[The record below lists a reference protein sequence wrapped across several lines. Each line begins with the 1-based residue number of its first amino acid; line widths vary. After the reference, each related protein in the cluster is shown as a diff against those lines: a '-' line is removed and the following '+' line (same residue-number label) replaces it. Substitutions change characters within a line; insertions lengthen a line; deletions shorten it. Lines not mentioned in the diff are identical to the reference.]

1 MNRGPLLRSLL
12 IPEGNH
18 RVDHAGVRT
27 LRQSFRRLAF
37 AGGAADNRRM
47 TDCVLTLIAEPS
59 AEGRLAASIETVA
72 QALAALGATFGA
84 ADWLDPGIACDL
96 PFRDLDPDQADA
108 AARAALGNA
117 AIDLVAQAAG
127 GRRKRLLVADMEATI
142 IANEMLEEL
151 ADLIGLREQVA
162 EITRR
167 AMNGEIDFVAALKER
182 VSLLKDL
189 PETVLATAGEQ
200 IRITP
205 GAAELVATMRANGA
219 RTALVSGGFH
229 IYTRRIRDELGFDE
243 EVANALEI
251 VDGRLTG
258 RVREPIVAREA
269 KLQTLTRL
277 AADLSLPLAATLA
290 VGDGAND
297 LAMIEAAGLGVAFH
311 GKPAVAARARARID
325 HADLKALLY
334 AQGYRRDEIVSAQVS
349 R

>member
-1 MNRGPLLRSLL
+1 L

-18 RVDHAGVRT
+18 RVHHAAAW
-27 LRQSFRRLAF
+27 LSRQSPRRLAF
-37 AGGAADNRRM
+37 ASGAADNRRM
-47 TDCVLTLIAEPS
+47 TDCVLTLIAAPA
-59 AEGRLAASIETVA
+59 AEGKLAAGVDAAART
-72 QALAALGATFGA
+72 LAGLGARVGA
-84 ADWLDPGIACDL
+84 ADWLHPGVACDL
-96 PFRDLDPDQADA
+96 PFADFDPDQADA
-108 AARAALGNA
+108 AARHALSDAMIDVIAQDAA
-117 AIDLVAQAAG
+117 
-127 GRRKRLLVADMEATI
+127 GRRKRLLVADMESTI

-151 ADLIGLREQVA
+151 ADFLGLRETVA

-167 AMNGEIDFVAALKER
+167 AMNGEIDFVAALKKR